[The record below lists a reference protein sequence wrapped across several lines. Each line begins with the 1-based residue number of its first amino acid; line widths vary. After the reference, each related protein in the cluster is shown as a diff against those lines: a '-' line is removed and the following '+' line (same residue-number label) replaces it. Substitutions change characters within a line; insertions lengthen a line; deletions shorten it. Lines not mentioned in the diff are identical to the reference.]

1 MKPPLSWF
9 GILRLGFVQ
18 ACLGAC
24 VVLATSTINRV
35 MVVELALPAV
45 IPGALVGLHYAIQA
59 LRPRW
64 GYGSDAGGRLT
75 PWIIGGM
82 AILGGGGIGAAC
94 AVPLMQASFATGL
107 ITALISFTAIGI
119 GVGASGTS
127 LLVLIARRVEDARR
141 PAAATV
147 TWITMILGFIATAA
161 LVSRFLDPFSMTRL
175 VEVAVCINVAAVI
188 ITVIAVAGIED
199 IRVASATPASASTKS
214 GFRSALRE
222 TWQDRQVRTFA
233 IFVFVSMMAYSAEEL
248 LLEPFAGKVF
258 GLAAGATA
266 KLQGLQHGGVL
277 VGMIIVAV
285 LSTGLP
291 RPFGNLRHWSIGGCI
306 ASAAAMLGLSAVA
319 RGGPD
324 WPLSATVFALGL
336 ANGVFAVAAIGSMM
350 RLVGRGA
357 KSREGT
363 RMGVWGAAQ
372 GVAFGAGGFVGPAAA
387 DLGRWVFAD
396 ASSAYAAVFALEAIL
411 FLGAAAL
418 ALRIRERDV
427 DVLAATPAKIDGTGT
442 TLDVVVVGGG
452 PAGATA
458 AADLA
463 QAGRSVQLMDRAGRI
478 KPCGGAIP
486 PRLVRD
492 FDIPAQ
498 QIVARVTSAR
508 MIAPS
513 NIGVDMP
520 IDDGFVGM
528 VDREHF
534 DEFLRERACETGA
547 QRVTATFDTLT
558 RDSDGCLRVH
568 SRDKAGGLFSVRAR
582 IVVGADGTNS
592 AVARTAMPDAP
603 HPPFVFA
610 YHEIVRAPAEWIASY
625 DPRRCDVVYQGVI
638 SPDFYGWVFPHG
650 QTMSIGT
657 GSANKGF
664 SLRGAVT
671 KLRVSTGLDGY
682 ETIRREGAPIPMK
695 PRKRWDNG
703 RDVLLIGDCAGA
715 VAPASGEGIYYAML
729 SGRLGA
735 EAINQALSANLP
747 AKLRGARKAFM
758 KAHGRVFFIL
768 GVLQWIWY
776 RSDKRREQFVALCR
790 NPDVQSLTWDA
801 YMNKEM
807 VRGKKTAHLRVMI
820 DDMRHLLGFGRA

>member
-1 MKPPLSWF
+1 MKPPLGWF

-35 MVVELALPAV
+35 MVVELALPAIV
-45 IPGALVGLHYAIQA
+45 PGALVGLHYAIQA

-75 PWIIGGM
+75 PWIVGGM
-82 AILGGGGIGAAC
+82 ALLAAGGIGAAC
-94 AVPLMQASFATGL
+94 AVPLFAISASLGL
-107 ITALISFTAIGI
+107 AVALVAFTAIGI

-127 LLVLIARRVEDARR
+127 LLVLIARRVEDVRR

-161 LVSRFLDPFSMTRL
+161 LVSKFLDPFSMTRL
-175 VEVAVCINVAAVI
+175 VEVAVFINIAAVI

-199 IRVASATPASASTKS
+199 TSAVPQVQAKATADE
-214 GFRSALRE
+214 GFAKALRDV
-222 TWQDRQVRTFA
+222 WQDRQVRIFA

-248 LLEPFAGKVF
+248 LLEPFAGRVF
-258 GLAAGATA
+258 GLSPGATA

-285 LSTGLP
+285 LSTGLA
-291 RPFGNLRHWSIGGCI
+291 RYFGNLRYWSVAGCI
-306 ASAAAMLGLSAVA
+306 ASAVAMLALSAAA
-319 RGGPD
+319 RSGPG
-324 WPLSATVFALGL
+324 WPLSATVFALGI
-336 ANGVFAVAAIGSMM
+336 ANGAFAVAAIGSMM

-372 GVAFGAGGFVGPAAA
+372 GVAFGAGGFVGPAMA
-387 DLGRWVFAD
+387 DIGKHIFAD
-396 ASSAYAAVFALEAIL
+396 AASAYAVVFALEAIL
-411 FLGAAAL
+411 FLAAAAL
-418 ALRIRERDV
+418 ALRVRAKDV
-427 DVLAATPAKIDGTGT
+427 EVLFATAAGIDGSGETY
-442 TLDVVVVGGG
+442 DVVVVGGG

-458 AADLA
+458 AADLVKD
-463 QAGRSVQLMDRAGRI
+463 GRSVLLIDRDGRI
-478 KPCGGAIP
+478 KPCGGAVP

-492 FDIPAQ
+492 FDIPAHQ
-498 QIVARVTSAR
+498 LVARVTSAR

-534 DEFLRERACETGA
+534 DEFLRGRAVEAGA
-547 QRVTATFDTLT
+547 TRMTATFDTLT
-558 RDSDGCLRVH
+558 RDADGCLRVH
-568 SRDKAGGLFSVRAR
+568 ARDKAGAFVTLRAR
-582 IVVGADGTNS
+582 TVIGADGTNS
-592 AVARTAMPDAP
+592 AVARVAMPDAP

-610 YHEIVRAPAEWIASY
+610 YHEIVRAPAERIASY
-625 DPRRCDVVYQGVI
+625 DPRRCDVVYQGSV

-650 QTMSIGT
+650 ETMSIGT

-671 KLRVSTGLDGY
+671 KLRAATGLDGY
-682 ETIRREGAPIPMK
+682 ETIRREGAPIPMR

-735 EAINQALSANLP
+735 DAVGQTLATGAPE
-747 AKLRGARKAFM
+747 KLRLARKSFL
-758 KAHGRVFFIL
+758 KLHGRVFFIL
-768 GVLQWIWY
+768 GLLQWIWY

-807 VRGKKTAHLRVMI
+807 VRGKKTAHLRVMMN
-820 DDMRHLLGFGRA
+820 DMRHLLGLGRA